1 MRAKS
6 GKVHA
11 LQMDLA
17 CISVHTGVSLIELYQ
32 FVRQGDRHYRTFR
45 IAKKSGGYRRI
56 QAPSV
61 SLKIVQRWIGSTLL
75 GNLPLADACTGY
87 RKGQSIVSN
96 AAPHAGAD
104 FVFNVDIDCFFPS
117 ISAARVQEL
126 FESLGYNSKTAS
138 QLTALTTVNG
148 ALPQGAPSSPQIAN
162 LICQRLD
169 QRLQAFSEKHGFVYT
184 RYCDD
189 ITVSGHG
196 SFRGRQRTVFDII
209 ESEGFV
215 VNQNK
220 VRLAYRGQRQ
230 EVTGLVVNSFVN
242 LPRERR
248 RLIRAMV
255 HRFGAGEC
263 ERWEDL
269 VLSARLHGQLS
280 YLKMVRPEDRLLRQ
294 LSECKTNS
302 Q

>member
-1 MRAKS
+1 VQAKS
-6 GKVHA
+6 GVHA

-45 IAKKSGGYRRI
+45 IPKKSGGFRKI

-61 SLKIVQRWIGSTLL
+61 SLKIVQRWIGATLL
-75 GNLPLADACTGY
+75 GSLPLADACTGY

-96 AAPHAGAD
+96 AAPHAGSD
-104 FVFNVDIDCFFPS
+104 FVFNVDIERFFPS
-117 ISAARVQEL
+117 ITAPRVKEL
-126 FESLGYNSKTAS
+126 FESLGYNSKTAG

-148 ALPQGAPSSPQIAN
+148 VLPQGAPSSPQIAN
-162 LICQRLD
+162 LICARLD
-169 QRLQAFSEKHGFVYT
+169 ERLEEFAARHGFAFT

-189 ITVSGHG
+189 ITISGKG
-196 SFRGRQRTVFDII
+196 SFRRRQRTVFDII
-209 ESEGFV
+209 ESEGFA
-215 VNQNK
+215 VNHSK

-263 ERWEDL
+263 ERWDDMM
-269 VLSARLHGQLS
+269 LSTQMHGQLS
-280 YLKMVRPEDRLLRQ
+280 YLKMVRPADRLLNTANGQ
-294 LSECKTNS
+294 
-302 Q
+302 